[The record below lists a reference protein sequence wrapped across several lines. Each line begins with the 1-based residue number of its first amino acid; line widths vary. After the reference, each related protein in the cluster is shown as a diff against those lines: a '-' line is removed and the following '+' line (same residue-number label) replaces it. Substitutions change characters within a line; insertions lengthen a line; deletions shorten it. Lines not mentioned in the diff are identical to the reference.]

1 MARNAAIKVQIDQ
14 KAITQFFTTDPEAQL
29 GLFANA
35 EALRETASDLTP
47 YGRSKGQYRQ
57 RGGAGGHPVGP
68 FGTPYGH
75 GFAKVSYHTR
85 KFRGGFRVY
94 SRLVHQR
101 HRVRLDK
108 EPRVHAHAQGHASR
122 AGRKGRD
129 LPVQDDDDSSHRR
142 RAHRGHLLT

>member
-94 SRLVHQR
+94 SRDWYINVIEYGSTKNPVYAPMR
-101 HRVRLDK
+101 K
-108 EPRVHAHAQGHASR
+108 AMR
-122 AGRKGRD
+122 AI
-129 LPVQDDDDSSHRR
+129 
-142 RAHRGHLLT
+142 RGAKAVIYPSKTTTTQATEGEHTGGIF